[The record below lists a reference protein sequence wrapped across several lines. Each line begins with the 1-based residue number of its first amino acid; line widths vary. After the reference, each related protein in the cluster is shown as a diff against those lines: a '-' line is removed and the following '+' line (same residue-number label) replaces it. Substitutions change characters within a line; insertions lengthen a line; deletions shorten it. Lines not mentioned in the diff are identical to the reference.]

1 MKTQKGFTL
10 IELMIVVAIVGILAA
25 VAIPAYQDY
34 IKRSKITEVGATAAA
49 CKVSVAEFYQANNV
63 MPADADQAGCSVAAG
78 AAASQYVESIA
89 VGNDGFVQIEIREE
103 QIDPALAG
111 LFYQLEPCTEADGGK
126 IGNTCTPPVNDSG
139 DPIRA
144 WSCSTDAGAVLQ
156 KFFPANC
163 RQARQ

>member
-34 IKRSKITEVGATAAA
+34 IKRSKISEVGATAAA
-49 CKVSVAEFYQANNV
+49 CKTSVAEFYQANNV
-63 MPADADQAGCSVAAG
+63 MPANADQAGCSVPAG
-78 AAASQYVESIA
+78 TAASQYVESIA
-89 VGNDGFVQIEIREE
+89 VANTGLIQVEVRQE

-111 LFYQLEPCTEADGGK
+111 ALYQLEPCVEVAGGQ
-126 IGNTCTPPVNDSG
+126 IGTACTPPVNNSG

-144 WSCSTDAGAVLQ
+144 WSCSTTATAANM
-156 KFFPANC
+156 KFFPASC
-163 RQARQ
+163 RQAIQ